1 LCEGVSK
8 LEQSKTKLYVGN
20 LPYTVT
26 SESLKAAFA
35 EYGEIVDAVVIMDKR
50 FGRSKGFGFVEYAK
64 EADAKK
70 AVEGMN
76 GKDMEG
82 RTLVVNFARPPRV
95 TDESGAE
102 GGEVRPA
109 AKVEKEEVVEAEDT
123 ETEDVKPAE

>member
-1 LCEGVSK
+1 MSK

-50 FGRSKGFGFVEYAK
+50 FGRSKGFGFVEFAK

-70 AVEGMN
+70 AVEGMS

-82 RTLVVNFARPPRV
+82 RKLVVNFARPPRV
-95 TDESGAE
+95 TDEAGSE
-102 GGEVRPA
+102 GGEVKPE
-109 AKVEKEEVVEAEDT
+109 AKVETEEVM
-123 ETEDVKPAE
+123 ETEDAEAEEVKPAE